1 MEAFELEERKEEVE
15 DKIAT
20 NLQDVF

>member
-1 MEAFELEERKEEVE
+1 MEAFELEERKEEVQ
-15 DKIAT
+15 DKLEA